1 MLITKEFLDRLSPV
15 EITFIRC
22 SIDKLYKDKEKH
34 ETTNY
39 ENVNLHVECCPHCGS
54 VRFVKNGLNPHH
66 KQKYRCKDCN
76 SAFMVTTNTMFTH
89 SKTSFDIWST
99 FIAGELNNLT
109 LQQQTVETGLTQITC
124 FNMRHKLYKA
134 VSRIQRE
141 SKRSG
146 LVELDP
152 SYTKI
157 NLKGTKQENMPRY
170 SKHRGKGKKIYSKQ
184 LPGTR
189 RHKVCVVAAIDEHDN
204 AVQQNKK
211 KI

>member
-1 MLITKEFLDRLSPV
+1 M
-15 EITFIRC
+15 
-22 SIDKLYKDKEKH
+22 
-34 ETTNY
+34 
-39 ENVNLHVECCPHCGS
+39 
-54 VRFVKNGLNPHH
+54 
-66 KQKYRCKDCN
+66 
-76 SAFMVTTNTMFTH
+76 ATTNTMFTH

-109 LQQQTVETGLTQITC
+109 LQQQTVETGLTQTTC

-141 SKRSG
+141 SKLSG

-184 LPGTR
+184 LP
-189 RHKVCVVAAIDEHDN
+189 
-204 AVQQNKK
+204 
-211 KI
+211 